1 VDRTEGNRTQE
12 IDECL
17 ADLKAAWPLLS
28 PQERVDGLKLL
39 PEDEAEEF
47 FLGLTAREQAN
58 LLLAL
63 PGLGR
68 RTWLRLLPLDE
79 AADVIQETPA
89 AAREELMKL
98 LDDVSLRE
106 VRALLAYAE
115 DEAGGLMNPRFAR
128 LRPDMTVDEAILYLR
143 RQAQQKDRP
152 IYYNYVLDP
161 DQKLRGVCSFR
172 QLLTA
177 PANKRV
183 EDVMVKEVVT
193 VADDLDQEKI
203 APLLTSHAFV
213 ALPVVDAEGRMKGVV
228 SAEDIVDVVQQEA
241 TEDIQKLG
249 GVEVLDA
256 PYLEVGIAT
265 LIRKRAGWLSALF
278 IGETLTATA
287 MGYYEH
293 QIEQWAVV
301 ALFLPLII
309 SSGGNSGSQA
319 STLVIR
325 AMALGE
331 VRIKDW
337 WRVFRRELVAGFA
350 LGGFLALIGLLRIL
364 LWQAVFT
371 RAGGPFYGD
380 HYMRLGITVAA
391 SLVGVVLYGSLVGA
405 LLPFLLRLVRLDP
418 ATACS
423 PFVATLCDVTGL
435 VIYFTIANVF
445 YFHFVPAKVEKS
457 DGNDKPAIEGPLV
470 PGDPAGKPGN
480 PEHK

>member
-1 VDRTEGNRTQE
+1 MDRTEGNRTQE

-63 PGLGR
+63 PGLAR

-152 IYYNYVLDP
+152 IYYNYVLD
-161 DQKLRGVCSFR
+161 
-172 QLLTA
+172 LLVG
-177 PANKRV
+177 R
-183 EDVMVKEVVT
+183 
-193 VADDLDQEKI
+193 
-203 APLLTSHAFV
+203 
-213 ALPVVDAEGRMKGVV
+213 RMKGVV

-265 LIRKRAGWLSALF
+265 LIRKRAGWLSTLF
-278 IGETLTATA
+278 IDETLTTTA
-287 MGYYEH
+287 ISYFEH
-293 QIEQWAVV
+293 QIEQ
-301 ALFLPLII
+301 
-309 SSGGNSGSQA
+309 
-319 STLVIR
+319 
-325 AMALGE
+325 
-331 VRIKDW
+331 
-337 WRVFRRELVAGFA
+337 
-350 LGGFLALIGLLRIL
+350 
-364 LWQAVFT
+364 
-371 RAGGPFYGD
+371 
-380 HYMRLGITVAA
+380 
-391 SLVGVVLYGSLVGA
+391 
-405 LLPFLLRLVRLDP
+405 
-418 ATACS
+418 
-423 PFVATLCDVTGL
+423 
-435 VIYFTIANVF
+435 
-445 YFHFVPAKVEKS
+445 
-457 DGNDKPAIEGPLV
+457 
-470 PGDPAGKPGN
+470 
-480 PEHK
+480 

>member
-1 VDRTEGNRTQE
+1 VDRAEGNRTQE
-12 IDECL
+12 TDECL

-28 PQERVDGLKLL
+28 PAERVDGLKLL

-47 FLGLTAREQAN
+47 FLALTEREQAA
-58 LLLAL
+58 LLLVL
-63 PGLGR
+63 PGLAR

-89 AAREELMKL
+89 AEREALMKL
-98 LDDVSLRE
+98 LDDVSLKE

-128 LRPDMTVDEAILYLR
+128 LRPDQTVDEAILYLR

-152 IYYNYVLDP
+152 IYYTYVLDA
-161 DQKLRGVCSFR
+161 DQKLRGVLSFR
-172 QLLTA
+172 QLITA
-177 PANKRV
+177 PPNARV

-193 VADDLDQEKI
+193 VPDDLDQEKI
-203 APLLTSHAFV
+203 APLLTQHAFV

-256 PYLEVGIAT
+256 PYLEIGIPS

-287 MGYYEH
+287 MGYFEGE
-293 QIEQWAVV
+293 IEKWAVV

-331 VRIKDW
+331 VRLRDW
-337 WRVFRRELVAGFA
+337 WRVFRRELLTGLA
-350 LGGFLALIGLLRIL
+350 LGVFLAMIGLFRIL
-364 LWQAVFT
+364 LWQGLFT
-371 RAGGPFYGD
+371 RHGAPFYGD
-380 HYMRLGITVAA
+380 HYLRLGATVAFA
-391 SLVGVVLYGSLVGA
+391 LVGVVLYGSLVGA
-405 LLPFLLRLVRLDP
+405 LLPFLLRLVKLDP

-435 VIYFTIANVF
+435 LIYFSIAGLC
-445 YFHFVPAKVEKS
+445 YFKYVPSPVRESAI
-457 DGNDKPAIEGPLV
+457 DPPTAIEGPLV
-470 PGDPAGKPGN
+470 PGAPANPADPSN
-480 PEHK
+480 H